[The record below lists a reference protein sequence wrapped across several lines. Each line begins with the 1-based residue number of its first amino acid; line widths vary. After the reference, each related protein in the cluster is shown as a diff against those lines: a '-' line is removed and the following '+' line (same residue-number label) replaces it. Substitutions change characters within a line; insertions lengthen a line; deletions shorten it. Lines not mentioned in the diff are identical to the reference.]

1 MNNEGTEFTMEQLIT
16 LIAPYIPAVC
26 WPVILVVALYLY
38 INNQRKNTK
47 DVRDKDSLEIHDKI
61 LKHDFD
67 IANLKG
73 QAVAH
78 DNLINDLR
86 DQIAL
91 LNTNIVRL
99 SVILDRME
107 NNK

>member
-1 MNNEGTEFTMEQLIT
+1 MEQLIT
-16 LIAPYIPAVC
+16 SIAPYIPAYC
-26 WPVILVVALYLY
+26 WPLVLVAGLYFVI
-38 INNQRKNTK
+38 NKQRKDTK
-47 DVRDKDSLEIHDKI
+47 QTRDKDSLELHDKI

-67 IANLKG
+67 ISNLKG
-73 QAVAH
+73 QSVAH
-78 DNLINDLR
+78 DTLINDLR

-107 NNK
+107 KDDD

>member
-1 MNNEGTEFTMEQLIT
+1 MEQLIT
-16 LIAPYIPAVC
+16 IIAPYIPAAC
-26 WPVILVVALYLY
+26 WPLILVVGLYL
-38 INNQRKNTK
+38 IIKHQRQDTK
-47 DVRDKDSLEIHDKI
+47 QVRDKDSLALHDKI